1 MAQHAAIQNT
11 HLLDTCGCHH
21 SKLRSQFR
29 FDGRAYSNR
38 TAPSSSPRCTARRI
52 SRLPPACSLAAPQF
66 SMCACCCGVCWS
78 DESRETYT
86 GIKPTP
92 RSPTSRGCIRIC
104 SKALVGVL
112 HPTGTHHSNGPRTR
126 ACAKSGPWA
135 MTFWSTFAQQ
145 ASIANALSR
154 SASGILEFPAVVASK
169 LSNCG
174 LHSEASLLT
183 AKFQAAPCQS
193 CSAG

>member
-1 MAQHAAIQNT
+1 MAQHAAIQT
-11 HLLDTCGCHH
+11 HICSTHAVATIQN
-21 SKLRSQFR
+21 RSQFR

-38 TAPSSSPRCTARRI
+38 TDPSSSPRCTARRI
-52 SRLPPACSLAAPQF
+52 SWWPPGCSLAAPLF

-92 RSPTSRGCIRIC
+92 RSPTSRGCMRTC

-135 MTFWSTFAQQ
+135 MTFWSTFAQK
-145 ASIANALSR
+145 ASIADAMSR
-154 SASGILEFPAVVASK
+154 SPLEMLEFPAVVASK

-174 LHSEASLLT
+174 LHSEASFLT
-183 AKFQAAPCQS
+183 TKSQAACCQS